1 VVEGVSFEVGAGQ
14 TVAIVGESG
23 SGKSVTA
30 RALVGLAGRGSW
42 ATADVL
48 EVGGESVVGQ
58 SAAHWR
64 RIRGGEVGLV
74 VQDALVSLDPLRPVG
89 REIGD
94 ALRLHTR
101 LSAAERHARSVEL
114 LTSVGMPDPE
124 LRLRQRSG
132 ELSGGLRQRALIASA
147 LAAGPP
153 LLIADEPTTALDST
167 VQAQILALFESIA
180 AQGTGMLF
188 ISHDLAVVSRLAD
201 EVLVMRA
208 GRIVERGPTEAVL
221 LDPQHEYTKTLLR
234 AVPTGVPRGTALS
247 AAGAAG
253 AASPAPATPGPATR
267 APATRAP
274 AARAAATLAPAAPAH
289 PLLDIRGVSK
299 SFGSRRAVD
308 GVTLTLAPGQTLGL
322 VGESGS
328 GKTTLARLVLGLE
341 TPDGG
346 TVAFDG
352 EPWAPLRERDRR
364 ARRPLL
370 GTVYQDAL
378 SSFDPRLTVGR
389 ILTDAQGNGAER
401 NAARAAQ
408 RNGAQD
414 GVARL
419 LSDVG
424 LSPDLADARP
434 LHLSGGQRQR
444 VSIARALAP
453 EPRLIVLD
461 EPVSALDVSIQAQI
475 LDLLDRLQRER
486 GVAYLFISHDLGVVQ
501 HMSDTIAVMRDGR
514 IVEQGASA
522 SVFAAPADPYTS
534 ALLAAAPRLPAR
546 PATGA

>member
-42 ATADVL
+42 VTADVL

-58 SAAHWR
+58 SPARWR

-253 AASPAPATPGPATR
+253 AASPAPATSATR
-267 APATRAP
+267 SPAAPAP
-274 AARAAATLAPAAPAH
+274 AAAATEPPSPAH
-289 PLLDIRGVSK
+289 PLLEIRGVSK

-308 GVTLTLAPGQTLGL
+308 GVTLSLAPGQTLGL

-341 TPDGG
+341 TPDDGA
-346 TVAFDG
+346 VAFDG

-370 GTVYQDAL
+370 GAVYQDAL

-389 ILTDAQGNGAER
+389 ILTDAQGNGA
-401 NAARAAQ
+401 
-408 RNGAQD
+408 QD

-419 LSDVG
+419 LTDVG

-486 GVAYLFISHDLGVVQ
+486 GVAFLFISHDLGVVQ
-501 HMSDTIAVMRDGR
+501 HMSDTVAVMRAGR
-514 IVEQGASA
+514 IVEHGASA
-522 SVFAAPADPYTS
+522 SVFTAPADPYTR